1 MIGLKVNETSRY
13 SVIQGLTSVIVILTF
28 CSLAFGCGYYF
39 RPGGFPLNVDLE
51 SIAIPCFSSTSSY
64 AGTQDEFTRIV
75 RQEFISQSRV
85 RIEDEAAAQAVL
97 RGRLYSITTEPLAYN
112 VAQQTVHGLPSTDE
126 VTASRILRVR
136 LEVTVTDMATR
147 EIIWQDSNLTETA
160 IFQVSSSDPLTTQY
174 NQRMALRS
182 IAQGLAT
189 QIFSRTMEN
198 F

>member
-1 MIGLKVNETSRY
+1 VNEASRD
-13 SVIQGLTSVIVILTF
+13 SVIQRLTSIILILIF

-64 AGTQDEFTRIV
+64 PGIENDFTKVV

-85 RIEDEAAAQAVL
+85 RIEDEATAQAVL
-97 RGRLYSITTEPLAYN
+97 RGRVSSVTTEPLAYT
-112 VAQQTVHGLPSTDE
+112 VTRQTVHGLPSTDE
-126 VTASRILRVR
+126 VTNSRTLRV
-136 LEVTVTDMATR
+136 TVDVMLTDTETG
-147 EIIWQDSNLTETA
+147 EIIWHDSNLTEEG
-160 IFQVSSSDPLTTQY
+160 IFGVSSDPLVTQY
-174 NQRMALRS
+174 NQRKALTS

-189 QIFSRTMEN
+189 QIFSRTMER

>member
-64 AGTQDEFTRIV
+64 AGTQDEFARIV

-136 LEVTVTDMATR
+136 LEVTVTDTATR
-147 EIIWQDSNLTETA
+147 EIIWHDSNLTEEA
-160 IFQVSSSDPLTTQY
+160 IFRVSSDPLVTQY
-174 NQRMALRS
+174 KQRKALRS
-182 IAQGLAT
+182 IAQELAT
-189 QIFSRTMEN
+189 RIFSRTMER

>member
-1 MIGLKVNETSRY
+1 LKVNQASRD
-13 SVIQGLTSVIVILTF
+13 SVIQGLTSVIVILIF
-28 CSLAFGCGYYF
+28 CSLTFGCGYHF

-64 AGTQDEFTRIV
+64 PGIENDFTKVV

-85 RIEDEAAAQAVL
+85 QIEDEAAAQAVL
-97 RGRLYSITTEPLAYN
+97 RGRLYSITTEPSAYT
-112 VAQQTVHGLPSTDE
+112 VTQQTVHGLPSTDE

-136 LEVTVTDMATR
+136 LEVTVTDTATG
-147 EIIWQDSNLTETA
+147 EIIWHDSNLTAEA
-160 IFQVSSSDPLTTQY
+160 IFGVSSDTLATQY

-182 IAQGLAT
+182 IAQVLAT
-189 QIFSRTMEN
+189 QIFSRTMER